1 MSRNIDQVFVT
12 FFDTETKRAY
22 GDSRALAGTV
32 YEKMNVEG
40 SVATFR
46 KKGKGLAS
54 KHNPGS
60 EVTYMNT
67 SFTPVTCTLEDW
79 EAFDSADKFDAKK
92 INFTEVTELAE
103 VAGDAIGLRMDQI
116 IIDAINSGYNSSDSD
131 YTVGAVGSALTVAA
145 LRSGTKVLN
154 KNGVEKKDRYFVHSA
169 DQLDNLL
176 ATTEVTSS
184 DYNNVKTLVSGEV
197 DTFLGLKFINIADRE
212 EGGLPNPGAT
222 SVRGFIY
229 HKRAVGYAQGMGME
243 TEMTWIPKERA
254 WMVGAEFSA
263 AAVVIDD
270 KGIVAVESLV
280 E

>member
-1 MSRNIDQVFVT
+1 MSINIDAVFVT
-12 FFDTETKRAY
+12 WFDTETKRAY
-22 GDSRALAGTV
+22 GDSRILAGKC
-32 YEKMNVEG
+32 YEKLNVVG

-54 KHNPGS
+54 KHNAGS

-67 SFTPVTCTLEDW
+67 AFTPVTATLEDW

-116 IIDAINSGYNSSDSD
+116 VIDAITDGRNTSDSS
-131 YTVGAVGSALTVAA
+131 YTVGTVGAALTVAS
-145 LRSGTKVLN
+145 LRAAVKRLN
-154 KNGVEKKDRYFVHSA
+154 KNGVEKKDRYFMHNA

-184 DYNNVKTLVSGEV
+184 DFNTIKALVNAEV
-197 DTFLGLKFINIADRE
+197 PGFLGLEFVGIADRQ

-222 SVRGFIY
+222 SVRGYVY

-254 WMVGAEFSA
+254 WMVGGEFSA

-270 KGIVAVESLV
+270 KGIVSVQSLTT
-280 E
+280 